1 MSVLKK
7 FNAMKKLIVILLC
20 GAMFVSCKKD
30 SSSYTPDCS
39 GTAKSYATNVVP
51 LFTSECNG
59 CHSEY
64 STYTGIS
71 ADKSNIRSSIV
82 SGSMPKKSSLTDA
95 EKNNVVC
102 WIDAGALNN

>member
-1 MSVLKK
+1 MVLKK
-7 FNAMKKLIVILLC
+7 IKTMKKLIVFLLC

-30 SSSYTPDCS
+30 SSYTPDCS
-39 GTAKSYATNVVP
+39 GTAKSYATDVAP

-64 STYTGIS
+64 STYAGIS

-82 SGSMPKKSSLTDA
+82 SGSMPKKSSLADA